1 MSSKT
6 LDASL
11 EFVPSTGGQPRSLLA
26 TMNTFWHAVVTG
38 VAASYSYD
46 TLRARGIP
54 ADKAVTE
61 VFKKHFA

>member
-6 LDASL
+6 FDASL
-11 EFVPSTGGQPRSLLA
+11 EFAPTTSGQPRSLLA
-26 TMNTFWHAVVTG
+26 TMNTFWHAVMTG
-38 VAASYSYD
+38 VAASHSYD
-46 TLRARGIP
+46 TLRARGVP